1 MYLIPQS
8 QRRCFDVYQV
18 RIEPSE
24 LDTDSE
30 GSRLN
35 ELIKSKPIIPS
46 VDDSGDGKVRL
57 TLNVTTN
64 SSLDPNMF
72 YNATLITISDGVEA
86 GSIQF
91 CKCTLCVP

>member
-1 MYLIPQS
+1 VYL
-8 QRRCFDVYQV
+8 VH
-18 RIEPSE
+18 IEPLK

-35 ELIKSKPIIPS
+35 ELIKSEPIIPS
-46 VDDSGDGKVRL
+46 VNDSGDGKVRL

-64 SSLDPNMF
+64 SFLDTNMF
-72 YNATLITISDGVEA
+72 YNATLLTIPDGVEA

-91 CKCTLCVP
+91 CKCTLCVS

>member
-1 MYLIPQS
+1 M
-8 QRRCFDVYQV
+8 YQV
-18 RIEPSE
+18 RIEPLE
-24 LDTDSE
+24 LDTDNE

-35 ELIKSKPIIPS
+35 KLIKSEPIIPTFN
-46 VDDSGDGKVRL
+46 DSGDGKGRL

>member
-1 MYLIPQS
+1 MYLV
-8 QRRCFDVYQV
+8 D
-18 RIEPSE
+18 IEPSE

-35 ELIKSKPIIPS
+35 ELIKSEPIVPS
-46 VDDSGDGKVRL
+46 VDDSGGGERRL

-72 YNATLITISDGVEA
+72 YNATLLTISDGVEA

-91 CKCTLCVP
+91 CKCTVCVP

>member
-1 MYLIPQS
+1 MYLV
-8 QRRCFDVYQV
+8 D
-18 RIEPSE
+18 IEPSE

-35 ELIKSKPIIPS
+35 ELIKSEPIVPS
-46 VDDSGDGKVRL
+46 VDDSGGGKRRL

-72 YNATLITISDGVEA
+72 YNATLLTISDGVEA

-91 CKCTLCVP
+91 CKCTVCVP

>member
-1 MYLIPQS
+1 M
-8 QRRCFDVYQV
+8 YQV
-18 RIEPSE
+18 RIEPLE
-24 LDTDSE
+24 LHTDRE

-35 ELIKSKPIIPS
+35 ELIKSEPIVPS
-46 VDDSGDGKVRL
+46 VDDSGGGKRRL

-72 YNATLITISDGVEA
+72 YNATLLTISDGVEA

-91 CKCTLCVP
+91 CKCTVCVP

>member
-1 MYLIPQS
+1 VYL
-8 QRRCFDVYQV
+8 V
-18 RIEPSE
+18 RIEPLE

-46 VDDSGDGKVRL
+46 VDNSEDGKGRL

-64 SSLDPNMF
+64 SFLDTNMF
-72 YNATLITISDGVEA
+72 YNATLLTIPDGVEA

-91 CKCTLCVP
+91 CKCTLALRR

>member
-1 MYLIPQS
+1 MYLV
-8 QRRCFDVYQV
+8 D
-18 RIEPSE
+18 IEPSE

-35 ELIKSKPIIPS
+35 ELIKSEPIVPS
-46 VDDSGDGKVRL
+46 VDDSGGGKRRL

-64 SSLDPNMF
+64 SSLDTNMF
-72 YNATLITISDGVEA
+72 YNATLIAIPDGVEA
-86 GSIQF
+86 GSIRF